1 MPVILASRQ
10 WFSGTDRIR
19 GKKIQIISG
28 ALKNICAS
36 TTAFNPKNDGNSS
49 KGKGVILLIAINMLL
64 ITPCRPQTA
73 NKPLAATVVGI
84 TNANPVISRKKAMP
98 NQ

>member
-1 MPVILASRQ
+1 MR
-10 WFSGTDRIR
+10 
-19 GKKIQIISG
+19 IISG

-49 KGKGVILLIAINMLL
+49 NGKGVISLIAINMLL
-64 ITPCRPQTA
+64 MTPCRPHTA

-84 TNANPVISRKKAMP
+84 TNANPVISRKNVMP